1 MEGSDADLAKWRP
14 AHLCDVRHQSV
25 RDGQQTSTIQALG
38 QLLLQRRG
46 CHGTSS
52 TNSTGFLLSGSM
64 GSALPPAEFAGY
76 GAAAGGTASS
86 GSMAVLH
93 SLPIS
98 MQLGGQWQAPVQRI
112 SGAVQGS
119 ATAPVSLLQL
129 ARGML
134 PDAPDCSM
142 ALALPQHAANGRSQ
156 LRLHHSSRL
165 ACPTLGQTAQ
175 QGAYLNCPAAAGR
188 HAPSHAE
195 QQAALYYSTIA
206 AYQRVF
212 QQAHQQIAA
221 TAATASGPAQQ
232 DGPSSAVSSFFSQPH
247 CGQPHCRPGIGVPY
261 SSESTA
267 RQFSNPYGGRQA
279 DLASAASQFS
289 LSPLAG
295 DWRSASDPP
304 AAASQPSAWLT
315 AYRLQHQQWRQ
326 ATAPVTPRATSL
338 LGGGSG
344 SGGRGGGGGG
354 MDGSAAPPAYWW
366 PGSGAFPAGE
376 PASAVLL
383 PDFAWR
389 WALCCNNVN
398 LLPQSAHLPPAFSQN
413 CDPMS
418 A

>member
-1 MEGSDADLAKWRP
+1 MEGNDADLAKWRP
-14 AHLCDVRHQSV
+14 AHLFDVRHQSV

-38 QLLLQRRG
+38 QLLPQRRG

-52 TNSTGFLLSGSM
+52 TNSSGVLLSGSM
-64 GSALPPAEFAGY
+64 GSALPPAGFASCGD
-76 GAAAGGTASS
+76 AAGGSASS

-134 PDAPDCSM
+134 PDAADCSM

-156 LRLHHSSRL
+156 LRLHHSSRR
-165 ACPTLGQTAQ
+165 ACPTLGQMAQ

-188 HAPSHAE
+188 HVPSHAE
-195 QQAALYYSTIA
+195 PLYYSTIA
-206 AYQRVF
+206 VYQRAF

-221 TAATASGPAQQ
+221 AAATASGPAQQ
-232 DGPSSAVSSFFSQPH
+232 GGPSSAASSFFSQH
-247 CGQPHCRPGIGVPY
+247 CAQPHSRPGIGVPY

-267 RQFSNPYGGRQA
+267 RQFSNPYGGGQA

-326 ATAPVTPRATSL
+326 ATASATPRATSL

-383 PDFAWR
+383 PDSAWR
-389 WALCCNNVN
+389 WALCCKYVN
-398 LLPQSAHLPPAFSQN
+398 LLSTSAARIESIL
-413 CDPMS
+413 
-418 A
+418 